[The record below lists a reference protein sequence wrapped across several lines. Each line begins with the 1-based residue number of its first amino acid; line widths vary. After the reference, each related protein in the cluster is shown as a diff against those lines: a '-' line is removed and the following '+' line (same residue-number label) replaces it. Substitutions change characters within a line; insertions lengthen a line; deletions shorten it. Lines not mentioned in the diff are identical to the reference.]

1 MRKIKEILRLRWEQN
16 LPVRTIAHSVGVSHS
31 TVVDM
36 LNRAKAAGLSWP
48 LPDDLDDGQLE
59 ARLYPGNREQ
69 GRVRPEPDWAAV
81 HRELR
86 RKGVTLQ
93 LLWMEYKRQHPDGYQ
108 YSRFCQ
114 RYAAW
119 AKQLEVVLRQPHQ
132 AGETM
137 MVDFAGQTLSIVDP
151 RTGKSWEAPVFV
163 AVLPASNYTFADVAA
178 AQDLENWVVM
188 IVRALHFFGG
198 VAEKL
203 VCDNPKALVV
213 RPCRYEPDLNPTLME
228 LAAHYGMA
236 VLPARVGR
244 ATDKGKV
251 ENAVLQA
258 ERWILAPLRKQAF
271 FSLTEARQAVAAQL
285 EALNNRPFQKLPGT
299 RRSLFETLE
308 RPALRPLPSQPYEF
322 ARWKQARVNIDYHV
336 EVERSFYSVPY
347 QLCGHQ
353 VEVRYN
359 AATVEI
365 FFKGRRVASHR
376 RTREAGKYCTNPEHM
391 PAAHRQYLEWKPS
404 RLIGW
409 ARQSVGP
416 HTAALVE
423 AILAAKPHPEQG
435 YRACLGI
442 MRLAQHYERERMENA
457 AQRALAWR
465 ALSYTR
471 LKSILEKGLDRRPLE
486 EVQETSLVA
495 THENLRGPHYYG
507 HREACSS
514 C

>member
-244 ATDKGKV
+244 ATDKGC
-251 ENAVLQA
+251 
-258 ERWILAPLRKQAF
+258 
-271 FSLTEARQAVAAQL
+271 
-285 EALNNRPFQKLPGT
+285 
-299 RRSLFETLE
+299 
-308 RPALRPLPSQPYEF
+308 
-322 ARWKQARVNIDYHV
+322 H
-336 EVERSFYSVPY
+336 
-347 QLCGHQ
+347 
-353 VEVRYN
+353 
-359 AATVEI
+359 
-365 FFKGRRVASHR
+365 GR
-376 RTREAGKYCTNPEHM
+376 G
-391 PAAHRQYLEWKPS
+391 
-404 RLIGW
+404 
-409 ARQSVGP
+409 
-416 HTAALVE
+416 
-423 AILAAKPHPEQG
+423 
-435 YRACLGI
+435 
-442 MRLAQHYERERMENA
+442 
-457 AQRALAWR
+457 
-465 ALSYTR
+465 
-471 LKSILEKGLDRRPLE
+471 
-486 EVQETSLVA
+486 
-495 THENLRGPHYYG
+495 
-507 HREACSS
+507 
-514 C
+514 